1 MNAVTL
7 LSFLVGPV
15 CLRGWSFQPYPRRT
29 IHHFDSPRKTR
40 TSIMLIW
47 TTNSKAE
54 KDTPCTGHEPNVCI
68 YASNR
73 ILYMPCPRRNH
84 RIRRQSISAPS
95 IPVRPKI
102 KETKI
107 NNQRTIQSTYTCFQA
122 VEDNTASPRRNRH
135 DPNHHLRDHSDSL
148 HQLLHLTLVFH
159 MPEKP
164 GSSVRVP
171 A

>member
-1 MNAVTL
+1 VRYCTAGRRFGIAAVQGCVLMRRILIAHLTGSSL
-7 LSFLVGPV
+7 LTR
-15 CLRGWSFQPYPRRT
+15 CFQR
-29 IHHFDSPRKTR
+29 
-40 TSIMLIW
+40 LC
-47 TTNSKAE
+47 KAE